1 VPLAPAVAHGVT
13 DARRWLSAF
22 WPLLLLAVFIGTF
35 RRAAPDLDAGASTA
49 GCDESSAQPGADDVP
64 RLERCL
70 GLDPS
75 NAALLSDLGRLYQS
89 SGRIEDAERAYR
101 RAVAVDP
108 SNSDLHVRLGEL
120 LLARGDRPGA
130 RREGETALRWR
141 PNSLAA
147 SRLVTQASALT
158 GRPPS

>member
-1 VPLAPAVAHGVT
+1 VAHGVT

-35 RRAAPDLDAGASTA
+35 RRTAPDLDAGASTA
-49 GCDESSAQPGADDVP
+49 GCDESPAQPGAADIP

-70 GLDPS
+70 GLEPS
-75 NAALLSDLGRLYQS
+75 NAALLIDLGQIYQS
-89 SGRIEDAERAYR
+89 SGRVEDAERAYR
-101 RAVAVDP
+101 RALAIDP

-120 LLARGDRPGA
+120 LLGRGDGPGA

-141 PNSLAA
+141 PNGLAA
-147 SRLVTQASALT
+147 SRLVARASAPA
-158 GRPPS
+158 GPPP